1 MERKEFDKLVEEA
14 LAYLPDDF
22 REKMENVAVFV
33 QDYPTGDMLKKF
45 GRDGLLGVFIGV
57 PLTAQS
63 WEGGYHPHRIIL
75 YQKNIEAHSRDDYEI
90 KEHIFTTVIHEVGHY
105 FGIGEKRI
113 RELQGLPPE
122 PRRRAK

>member
-14 LAYLPDDF
+14 LVRLPQDF
-22 REKMENVAVFV
+22 REKMINVAVYV
-33 QDYPTGDMLKKF
+33 EDYPTGDILRKY
-45 GRDGLLGVFIGV
+45 GRQGLLGVFIGV
-57 PLTAQS
+57 PITVQN

-75 YQKNIEAHSRDDYEI
+75 YQKNIESFSRNDEEVREQI
-90 KEHIFTTVIHEVGHY
+90 LTTVIHEVGHY

-122 PRRRAK
+122 PGGGSD